1 MVQTIFRLQEP
12 TTLTWVREEG
22 EIPQGRGADN
32 GGGLLQIQESKVVF
46 LLLLQCIHVGGI
58 FT

>member
-1 MVQTIFRLQEP
+1 MVQTIFRHQEP

-46 LLLLQCIHVGGI
+46 LLAPL
-58 FT
+58 